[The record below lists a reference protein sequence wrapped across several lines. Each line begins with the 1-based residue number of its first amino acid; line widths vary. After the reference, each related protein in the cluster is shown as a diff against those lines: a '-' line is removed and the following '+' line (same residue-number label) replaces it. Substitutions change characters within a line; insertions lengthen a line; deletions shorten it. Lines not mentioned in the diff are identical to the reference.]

1 MRWPQMASSKCK
13 RTGVA
18 VIDDYAFAVLER
30 KTPTCRRLRR
40 GIKHILKRLDNPDV
54 FIDQAKT
61 QKAIELC
68 EKYFKVTL
76 LPWQRFIFG
85 LIHCYYKSI
94 DMVVFREFLIVMGRG
109 NGKTKFVAMVV
120 WYLTTKY
127 HGIKNYN
134 VDIIANSEDQA
145 KLSFDDVY
153 DMLDD
158 TWSISQH
165 FFTRSKV
172 EIKNKDTGSY
182 LKFNTANAKTKDGKR
197 TGCLVIDEEHE
208 FETTSQIQVF
218 TSGFGKV
225 KHGRTFKVTTKGYV
239 REGVL
244 DDDLRLVDDMFDGKT
259 DDLDIAALIWEIDA
273 EAEALN
279 PALWVKANPSLPYFP
294 VLRKTM
300 EEEFAKMPYR
310 SDTEEEF
317 YTKRMN
323 WPKMDR
329 EKVVASRP
337 ELMATARD
345 IPDLTGLTAVGG
357 IDYAILSDF
366 ASAGL
371 LFRIGDER
379 IWIQHTWVCKQSS
392 DWNRIR
398 IKPQLEEWEAEGQLT
413 IVDDVQIPPQNI
425 VAWFDEQVK
434 KYNVK
439 KIALD
444 HARYALLRELFE
456 ASGWTTG
463 KDGDLVLVRP
473 LALASVSPVIE
484 SWFRTRQIIWGDTPL
499 MRWSANNTKRVRM
512 RAEAASGNYK
522 YEKIEPRSRKNDPFM
537 AFVHAATLDEHLDDV
552 TASDWLLDIKLAG
565 W

>member
-1 MRWPQMASSKCK
+1 MARSKCK
-13 RTGVA
+13 PTGFP
-18 VIDDYAFAVLER
+18 VIDDYAFAVLDR
-30 KTPTCRRLRR
+30 KIPTCRRLRK
-40 GIKHILKRLDNPDV
+40 GIRFALQRLDDSDV
-54 FIDQAKT
+54 FIDINKT
-61 QKAIELC
+61 NKAIELC
-68 EKYFKVTL
+68 EKYFGVKI

-85 LIHCYYKSI
+85 MIHCYYKST
-94 DMVVFREFLIVMGRG
+94 DMVVWREFLIVMGRG
-109 NGKTKFVAMVV
+109 NGKTKFIAMVV
-120 WYLTTKY
+120 WYLTTRY
-127 HGIKNYN
+127 HGVSGYN
-134 VDIIANSEDQA
+134 VDVIANSEDQA

-153 DMLDD
+153 NMLED
-158 TWSISQH
+158 TWSTSCH

-182 LKFNTANAKTKDGKR
+182 IKYNTANAKTKDGKR

-208 FETTSQIQVF
+208 FETADQIKVF
-218 TSGFGKV
+218 SSGFGKV
-225 KHGRTFKVTTKGYV
+225 KHGRIFKITTKGNV

-244 DDDLRLVDDMFDGKT
+244 DDDLRLVDDMLDGKT
-259 DDLDIAALIWEIDA
+259 AELDILPLVWEIDD
-273 EAEALN
+273 EPEALN
-279 PALWVKANPSLPYFP
+279 PEMWHKANPSLATFP
-294 VLRKTM
+294 VLQKALQA
-300 EEEFAKMPYR
+300 EFATMAYK
-310 SDTEEEF
+310 SEIEEEF

-392 DWNRIR
+392 DWSRIR
-398 IKPQLEEWEAEGQLT
+398 IKPQLEKWEADGQLT
-413 IVDDVQIPPQNI
+413 IVDDVQIPPQGI
-425 VAWFDEQVK
+425 VSWFDEQAK
-434 KYNVK
+434 KYNIA

-456 ASGWTTG
+456 AAGWQTG
-463 KDGDLVLVRP
+463 KDGDLVLIRP

-484 SWFRTRQIIWGDTPL
+484 SWFRTRKLIWGDVAL
-499 MRWSANNTKRVRM
+499 MRWAANNTKRVRM
-512 RAEAASGNYK
+512 RAESASGNYK

-537 AFVHAATLDEHLDDV
+537 AFVHAATLDELLDDV
-552 TASDWLLDIKLAG
+552 TASDWLLDLKLAG